1 MATTTAPRETVDCK
15 AAIERLRQLLEPA
28 LRATGA
34 HVCWVFGS
42 HARGTA
48 DAYSD
53 LDVIVVA
60 PTGRAFFGRHRDYL
74 DAIVAA
80 PAPVQMLINTP
91 EEFARMREEERPFL
105 VHALD
110 GARLIYERH
119 PGEGSPRRG

>member
-1 MATTTAPRETVDCK
+1 MATTAAHRGTVDCE
-15 AAIERLRQLLEPA
+15 AVIERLRAILEPA
-28 LRATGA
+28 LRASGA
-34 HVCWVFGS
+34 HACWVFGS

-48 DAYSD
+48 DAHSD

-60 PTGRAFFGRHRDYL
+60 PTERAFFDRHRDYL

-80 PAPVQMLINTP
+80 PAPVQMLVYTP

-110 GARLIYERH
+110 GATLIYER
-119 PGEGSPRRG
+119 SPDEAPPP